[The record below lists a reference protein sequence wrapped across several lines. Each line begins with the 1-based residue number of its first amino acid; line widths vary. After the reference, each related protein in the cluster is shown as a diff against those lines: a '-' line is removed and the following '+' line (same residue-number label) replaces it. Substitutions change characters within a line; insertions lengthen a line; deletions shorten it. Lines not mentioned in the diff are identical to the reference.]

1 MATSDFDAVVYG
13 AGPVGAAVA
22 LGLQQRGHRV
32 VVLEKRT
39 EYQVIG
45 DAGKSINL
53 SLSTRGNA
61 LMKQLGVYDDLL
73 STLVPMVSRIFAGAS
88 IRAPLRL
95 LSWPVNLFFSPLPL
109 FTAIAPAFCISLVGR
124 AGFPEQLYA
133 ACVPDLIRSSERKEG
148 VGKGRNPAFLS
159 FSFPLSL

>member
-1 MATSDFDAVVYG
+1 MTDFDAVVYG

-61 LMKQLGVYDDLL
+61 LMKQLGVYDGLL
-73 STLVPMVSRIFAGAS
+73 STLVPMVSRIFAGAC

-95 LSWPVNLFFSPLPL
+95 SLP
-109 FTAIAPAFCISLVGR
+109 
-124 AGFPEQLYA
+124 
-133 ACVPDLIRSSERKEG
+133 
-148 VGKGRNPAFLS
+148 
-159 FSFPLSL
+159 

>member
-1 MATSDFDAVVYG
+1 MCKLILKVCVTENYYNTSVTTAEMASFDFDAVVYG

-61 LMKQLGVYDDLL
+61 LMKQLGVYDGLL

-88 IRAPLRL
+88 ASAPIGTTTR
-95 LSWPVNLFFSPLPL
+95 
-109 FTAIAPAFCISLVGR
+109 
-124 AGFPEQLYA
+124 
-133 ACVPDLIRSSERKEG
+133 
-148 VGKGRNPAFLS
+148 S
-159 FSFPLSL
+159 FSCLSDQH

>member
-1 MATSDFDAVVYG
+1 MSSFDFDAVVYG

-32 VVLEKRT
+32 LVLEKRT

-88 IRAPLRL
+88 IRAPLCLLPWRVFTVRL
-95 LSWPVNLFFSPLPL
+95 PVPSSFSPLQ
-109 FTAIAPAFCISLVGR
+109 R
-124 AGFPEQLYA
+124 AWG
-133 ACVPDLIRSSERKEG
+133 KEG
-148 VGKGRNPAFLS
+148 IQSGP
-159 FSFPLSL
+159 PLIGCLQRAC

>member
-95 LSWPVNLFFSPLPL
+95 LSCPVSPALIYCHR
-109 FTAIAPAFCISLVGR
+109 ASLLHIPRRSCGVPG
-124 AGFPEQLYA
+124 A
-133 ACVPDLIRSSERKEG
+133 AVCSVCTRSHPFIRKKRGCGERKESSL
-148 VGKGRNPAFLS
+148 PFLL
-159 FSFPLSL
+159 FPLSL

>member
-1 MATSDFDAVVYG
+1 MCKLILKVCVTENYYNTSVTTAEMASFDFDAVVYG

-61 LMKQLGVYDDLL
+61 LMKQLGVYDGLL

-88 IRAPLRL
+88 TSAPIGTTTR
-95 LSWPVNLFFSPLPL
+95 
-109 FTAIAPAFCISLVGR
+109 
-124 AGFPEQLYA
+124 
-133 ACVPDLIRSSERKEG
+133 
-148 VGKGRNPAFLS
+148 S
-159 FSFPLSL
+159 FSCLSDQH

>member
-1 MATSDFDAVVYG
+1 MTDFDAVVYG

-61 LMKQLGVYDDLL
+61 LMKQLGVYDGLL
-73 STLVPMVSRIFAGAS
+73 STLVPMVSRIFAGAC

-95 LSWPVNLFFSPLPL
+95 LSPPLVFSPLP
-109 FTAIAPAFCISLVGR
+109 
-124 AGFPEQLYA
+124 
-133 ACVPDLIRSSERKEG
+133 
-148 VGKGRNPAFLS
+148 
-159 FSFPLSL
+159 